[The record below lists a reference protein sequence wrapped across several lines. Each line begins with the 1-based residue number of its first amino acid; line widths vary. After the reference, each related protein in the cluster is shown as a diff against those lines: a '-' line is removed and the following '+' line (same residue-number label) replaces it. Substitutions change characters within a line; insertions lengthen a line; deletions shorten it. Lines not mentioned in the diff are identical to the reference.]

1 MFNVINWIGFSKI
14 VLASDCFQNSV
25 KILMVMIETG
35 MRVGE
40 VINLK
45 IKNINF
51 EDRFKFVTAKNKT
64 RKVYFR
70 EDKSWNVILN
80 ASLDD
85 NDDFR
90 TDKEHVFHWDCYK
103 RV

>member
-25 KILMVMIETG
+25 KILKVMIETA

-51 EDRFKFVTAKNKT
+51 
-64 RKVYFR
+64 
-70 EDKSWNVILN
+70 
-80 ASLDD
+80 
-85 NDDFR
+85 
-90 TDKEHVFHWDCYK
+90 
-103 RV
+103 

>member
-1 MFNVINWIGFSKI
+1 MKI
-14 VLASDCFQNSV
+14 KKFIEKNKEHKEWFWFV

-45 IKNINF
+45 IKNINS
-51 EDRFKFVTAKNKT
+51 EDRCIIVTVKFKT

-70 EDKSWNVILN
+70 NDKSWNVILD
-80 ASLDD
+80 AVLDEEG
-85 NDDFR
+85 NIR
-90 TDKEHVFHWDCYK
+90 TDKEHVFH
-103 RV
+103 